1 MAVHRLIVLAAFL
14 PGAPAM
20 ADGPD
25 DWRPEF
31 PDANFERT
39 SIDYY
44 EIVTDAPRRD
54 QIPPI
59 DDPRFVPV
67 GDADISPLEPVLSVI
82 NEDWSVVARHV
93 RFRADIG
100 RKVECAVI
108 PNLGN
113 KDPFH
118 GGALVL
124 PVRRAARRD
133 APASGQPR
141 KAAGGP
147 MRPTEGR
154 QLLSAGVVAL
164 LIRCGGIELRSAPS
178 QRTKSWR

>member
-31 PDANFERT
+31 PDTNLERT
-39 SIDYY
+39 SIDYD

-82 NEDWSVVARHV
+82 NEDWSVVARQCPLS
-93 RFRADIG
+93 G
-100 RKVECAVI
+100 R
-108 PNLGN
+108 
-113 KDPFH
+113 H
-118 GGALVL
+118 
-124 PVRRAARRD
+124 
-133 APASGQPR
+133 
-141 KAAGGP
+141 
-147 MRPTEGR
+147 
-154 QLLSAGVVAL
+154 
-164 LIRCGGIELRSAPS
+164 RSQS
-178 QRTKSWR
+178 RMCCYTKSR